1 MKVSELMIQDVATV
15 RLTDTL
21 EQAAHL
27 MWDRDIGCL
36 PVVDGT
42 QRLLGILTDRD
53 VCMSAYARG
62 EPLRAIPVT
71 VAMAPRVYSCGADD
85 ELSDVEAVMASH
97 KVRRVPVLDE
107 VGRVVGILS
116 LDDIAQAATRTH
128 AISEREVAA
137 TLAAIAGSPPASV
150 DPDC

>member
-1 MKVSELMIQDVATV
+1 MKIAELMIQDVATV

-42 QRLLGILTDRD
+42 GRLLGILTDHD

-71 VAMAPRVYSCGADD
+71 VAMATRVYACGAGD
-85 ELSDVEAVMASH
+85 ELVDVEAVMARH
-97 KVRRVPVLDE
+97 RVRRVPVLDDS
-107 VGRVVGILS
+107 GVVIGILS
-116 LDDIAQAATRTH
+116 LDDIAQAATRTR

-137 TLAAIAGSPPASV
+137 TLAAIAGAPPAAA

>member
-42 QRLLGILTDRD
+42 GRLLGILTDRD

-71 VAMAPRVYSCGADD
+71 VAMASRVYSCGADD
-85 ELSDVEAVMASH
+85 ELVDVEATMARQR
-97 KVRRVPVLDE
+97 VRRVPVLE
-107 VGRVVGILS
+107 ESGRVIGILS
-116 LDDIAQAATRTH
+116 LDDIAQIAVRSSS
-128 AISEREVAA
+128 ISEREVAA
-137 TLAAIAGSPPASV
+137 TLAAIAGTPAASV